1 MLNQTRYQQMTIAQ
15 LKQITGGHQLPQN
28 LTALRTGARLSR
40 RDLADKLNV
49 CTSTIARYEEGKRV
63 PDVAL
68 IIQMA
73 ELFNTTCDRMLK

>member
-1 MLNQTRYQQMTIAQ
+1 MAE
-15 LKQITGGHQLPQN
+15 
-28 LTALRTGARLSR
+28 
-40 RDLADKLNV
+40 KLNV

-63 PDVAL
+63 PDVDL